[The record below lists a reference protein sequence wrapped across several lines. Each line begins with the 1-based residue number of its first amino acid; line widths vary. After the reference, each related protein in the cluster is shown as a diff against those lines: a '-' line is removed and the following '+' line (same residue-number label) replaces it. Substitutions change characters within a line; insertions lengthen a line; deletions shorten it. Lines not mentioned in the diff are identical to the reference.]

1 MLNFSPRPSITE
13 FTQITELVTHLREL
27 GVQDK
32 QMAKRITEIGA
43 IDLDILETVLR
54 TSRIQ

>member
-1 MLNFSPRPSITE
+1 MLDFNLRPSITDY
-13 FTQITELVTHLREL
+13 TLISKLVNHLREL

-43 IDLDILETVLR
+43 VDLDMLNSVLR
-54 TSRIQ
+54 TS

>member
-1 MLNFSPRPSITE
+1 MLNYSPRPSITD
-13 FTQITELVTHLREL
+13 FTQITKLVMHLREL

-43 IDLDILETVLR
+43 IDLDILDSVLR
-54 TSRIQ
+54 TS